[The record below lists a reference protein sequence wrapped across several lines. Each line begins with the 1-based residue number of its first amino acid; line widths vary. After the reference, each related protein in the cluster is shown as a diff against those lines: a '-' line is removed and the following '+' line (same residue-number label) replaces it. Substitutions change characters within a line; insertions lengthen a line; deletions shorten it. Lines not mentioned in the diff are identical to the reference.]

1 MDNNMVLTATVF
13 LMAVFFC
20 LYIMRRRSR
29 LGKRTPKF

>member
-1 MDNNMVLTATVF
+1 MNLNTIALLLV
-13 LMAVFFC
+13 MAIGMT